1 MSILTNTKANL
12 QSALMMLSELEGNQ
26 FKSRA
31 YHNAVSTL
39 CALNEEQYNLRIKAE
54 SFIDLPGIGTS
65 INAKIFEFL
74 ETGKINKLEELLK
87 ANEGYLDSKMYK
99 VRKSFTTK
107 RLPYDAVL
115 AMVDQINCEFRLS
128 NKHSVS
134 QILVN
139 EDDVPSTFKAPIVLA
154 GSMRRH
160 AEYIAD
166 IDIIVFDVTNF
177 DGASAIIND
186 LPYTD
191 CISWGDTKRSWKFNN
206 PENTVIELNYS
217 GGNDASRPFQ
227 LLHHTG
233 SAKNNIAMRARAK
246 ELGYTLNQY
255 GLYDIKGNLVENI
268 HSEEAVY
275 NILDMPYL
283 TPEQR

>member
-1 MSILTNTKANL
+1 MSILINTRANL

-39 CALNEEQYNLRIKAE
+39 CTLNEYQYNLRIE
-54 SFIDLPGIGTS
+54 NHNFTDLPGIGTS

-87 ANEGYLDSKMYK
+87 ANEGYLDSKMFK

-107 RLPYDAVL
+107 RLPYNAVL
-115 AMVDQINCEFRLS
+115 AMVDQINYEFRKS
-128 NKHSVS
+128 DRSVS
-134 QILVN
+134 LIVK
-139 EDDVPSTFKAPIVLA
+139 DGDFPATFKAPMVLA

-166 IDIIVFDVTNF
+166 IDVIVFDVTNF
-177 DGASAIIND
+177 DEASAILND
-186 LPYTD
+186 LPYTE
-191 CISWGDTKRSWKFNN
+191 CVSWGDTKRSWKFNN

-217 GGNDASRPFQ
+217 GGNESSRPFQ

-255 GLYDIKGNLVENI
+255 GLYDIKGNLVEGLET
-268 HSEEAVY
+268 EESVY
-275 NILDMPYL
+275 NKLGMTYL